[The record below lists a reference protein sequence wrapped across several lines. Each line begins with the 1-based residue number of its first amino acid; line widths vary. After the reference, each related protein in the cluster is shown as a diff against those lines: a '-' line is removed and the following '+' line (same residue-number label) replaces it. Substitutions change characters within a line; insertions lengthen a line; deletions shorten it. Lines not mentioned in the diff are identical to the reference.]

1 MSSAEERPDALD
13 GSLDAAVKSFGD
25 DGGAPGTVPPPHVP
39 KVQARRRAPGGPLG
53 ALFVGVG
60 NGAFGASPFARERG
74 ARDKPARGLQ
84 GRAEAPRALARTLT
98 QPLAS
103 SPPVRAPH
111 VAALRHPNPRSFWL
125 YVGFGRRAAGALDA
139 LRRSSKTLIRLDLRK
154 PRVWDLRRGARDS
167 GVSPAVEQEEARCA
181 GAAQQLCWERGR
193 DSHEGLLARACDLSL
208 CVRRWRLGCPHVCWR
223 VKGALGRPLRLSG
236 QTRS

>member
-25 DGGAPGTVPPPHVP
+25 DGGAPGTVTPPHVP
-39 KVQARRRAPGGPLG
+39 EVQARRRAPGGPLG

-181 GAAQQLCWERGR
+181 GAAQQLCWERG
-193 DSHEGLLARACDLSL
+193 
-208 CVRRWRLGCPHVCWR
+208 
-223 VKGALGRPLRLSG
+223 
-236 QTRS
+236 